1 MERYDEQS
9 EAEGRL
15 RNLVR
20 YMAQELMPLVSAC
33 EHVFDQ
39 CEDVRWERACVGK
52 WSESSR
58 LVPRQCIEV
67 YTNTLT
73 RRHAMSIH
81 EHRTCDDD

>member
-20 YMAQELMPLVSAC
+20 YMAQELKPIVSVC
-33 EHVFDQ
+33 EHVCEQ
-39 CEDVRWERACVGK
+39 WEDVRWERVCVGK
-52 WSESSR
+52 WMESSR
-58 LVPRQCIEV
+58 LVPRQGIEV

-73 RRHAMSIH
+73 WRQAMSIH
-81 EHRTCDDD
+81 EHRT